1 MRQEDAKYV
10 LNIRP
15 SALNRPDTCI
25 WCYSKKGDYNVKSG
39 YYLQRQLSGLASQP
53 QHKTCTLPSEVMK
66 RCCTRLWKLNIPPKI
81 KTFWW
86 RALQNGLPVA
96 TNMKIRVPK
105 IDHICQTCGEMD
117 EIVDHVLFQ
126 CRVTKEIWSMVPSLF
141 QSQLTEQTTFLQN
154 VDILLDLVNKDNRN
168 ILNFIVGW
176 KIWKMRNK
184 LIFGHQREHIIQV
197 IHVAIRDY
205 NQWKEAV
212 NHDEKNV
219 SLKRMKQVQIS

>member
-1 MRQEDAKYV
+1 MYLVLFQEGRLQCEIWLLPAKATIGFSIPTPTQ
-10 LNIRP
+10 NMHSSI
-15 SALNRPDTCI
+15 
-25 WCYSKKGDYNVKSG
+25 
-39 YYLQRQLSGLASQP
+39 
-53 QHKTCTLPSEVMK
+53 EVMK

-154 VDILLDLVNKDNRN
+154 VDILLDRLT
-168 ILNFIVGW
+168 
-176 KIWKMRNK
+176 KITET
-184 LIFGHQREHIIQV
+184 F
-197 IHVAIRDY
+197 
-205 NQWKEAV
+205 
-212 NHDEKNV
+212 
-219 SLKRMKQVQIS
+219 